1 MTATPEPAA
10 ATRSQAWRWWIAGL
24 LLLATTINYMDRMTL
39 ASASVRVTNEFG
51 LNEQQYGNV
60 ELAFGWAFGLGSLF
74 FGFLADRVR
83 VYLLYP
89 AVLTAWSVV
98 GFATGLT
105 EGYAGLLICRSLL
118 GFFEAGHWPCALKTT
133 YAVLSEKDRT
143 MGNSILQSGAS
154 IGAIITPQIMK
165 AMMTDQPG
173 SWRSAF
179 FAIGVVGL
187 VWAALWF
194 VSLRSRDLQSQA
206 AAPLKTDTKE
216 LWAILRGGS
225 FWALAL
231 LVLGIHV
238 PWHIFRVWL
247 QKFLQSGRGYE
258 EAAALNFNS
267 AYFIATD
274 IGCLLAG
281 AVAWWLVR
289 RRAMVAHDARRVV
302 FIGACTLTSLSVF
315 IPSLG
320 QGWLLLSTLLL
331 IGAGALALFPCYY
344 SFTQELSSTHVG
356 RITGLLA
363 LWVWSLGSPVH
374 SLFGFVK
381 DRTGSYDISLAIAGL
396 TPWLGVIAMKLLWRD
411 PAQNT
416 GLHEH
421 GPDSFMTKR

>member
-1 MTATPEPAA
+1 MSATPEPANP
-10 ATRSQAWRWWIAGL
+10 TRSQAWRWWIAGL

-39 ASASVRVTNEFG
+39 SSASVRVTDEFR
-51 LNEQQYGNV
+51 LTDQQYGNV
-60 ELAFGWAFGLGSLF
+60 ELVFGWAFGLGSLC
-74 FGFLADRVR
+74 FGFLADRMR

-89 AVLTAWSVV
+89 AVLTAWSIV

-165 AMMTDQPG
+165 VMMTDEPG
-173 SWRSAF
+173 SWRTAF
-179 FAIGVVGL
+179 FAIGIVGL
-187 VWAALWF
+187 VWAVLWF
-194 VSLRSRDLQSQA
+194 ISLRSRDLDSQTR
-206 AAPLKTDTKE
+206 APLKTDTKE
-216 LWAILRGGS
+216 LLRILRGGS

-247 QKFLQSGRGYE
+247 QKFLHTGRGYS
-258 EAAALNFNS
+258 EAAALDFNS
-267 AYFIATD
+267 LYFISTD
-274 IGCLLAG
+274 VGCLLAG
-281 AVAWWLVR
+281 AMAAWLVS
-289 RRAMVAHDARRVV
+289 RRAMVAHDARRAV
-302 FIGACTLTSLSVF
+302 FIGACLLTSLSVF

-363 LWVWSLGSPVH
+363 LWVWSIGSPVH
-374 SLFGFVK
+374 TVFGWMK
-381 DRTGSYDISLAIAGL
+381 DHTGSYDFSLAVAGL

-411 PAQNT
+411 PAPSRERAA
-416 GLHEH
+416 G
-421 GPDSFMTKR
+421 

>member
-1 MTATPEPAA
+1 MTLTPESAP
-10 ATRSQAWRWWIAGL
+10 TVRSQTWRWWITGL

-39 ASASVRVTNEFG
+39 ASASVRVTNEFH
-51 LNEQQYGNV
+51 LTDQQYGNI
-60 ELAFGWAFGLGSLF
+60 ELVFGWAFGIGSLF

-89 AVLTAWSVV
+89 AVLAAWSVV

-105 EGYAGLLICRSLL
+105 EGYTGLLICRSLL

-133 YAVLSEKDRT
+133 YAVLTEKDRT

-154 IGAIITPQIMK
+154 IGAIITPQIMR

-173 SWRSAF
+173 SWRTAF
-179 FAIGVVGL
+179 FAIGVIGL
-187 VWAALWF
+187 IWAALWF
-194 VSLRSRDLQSQA
+194 ISLRSRDLQSRA
-206 AAPLKTDTKE
+206 AAPLETDTKE

-238 PWHIFRVWL
+238 PWQIFRVWL
-247 QKFLQSGRGYE
+247 PKFLHTGRGYE

-281 AVAWWLVR
+281 ATAAWLVG
-289 RRAMVAHDARRVV
+289 RRAMRAHDARRVI
-302 FIGACTLTSLSVF
+302 FIGACLLTSLSIF

-363 LWVWSLGSPVH
+363 LWVWSIGSPVH
-374 SLFGFVK
+374 SLFGWVK
-381 DRTGSYDISLAIAGL
+381 DHTGSYDISLAIAGL
-396 TPWLGVIAMKLLWRD
+396 TPWIGVIAMKVLWVRR
-411 PAQNT
+411 A
-416 GLHEH
+416 GE
-421 GPDSFMTKR
+421 